1 MEDQPA
7 DIENQVRNLIMYY
20 ISNPNAIILA
30 ITPAN
35 VDFST
40 SEAVKFAKEVDPEG
54 FIQSLPSYPSQK
66 CLFSTR
72 TTNTSSFNQ
81 TRSDGSW
88 YRCIRCSLWTS
99 NSS

>member
-20 ISNPNAIILA
+20 ISNPNSIILA

-54 FIQSLPSYPSQK
+54 FHK
-66 CLFSTR
+66 ANFHCK
-72 TTNTSSFNQ
+72 
-81 TRSDGSW
+81 
-88 YRCIRCSLWTS
+88 
-99 NSS
+99 

>member
-1 MEDQPA
+1 MH
-7 DIENQVRNLIMYY
+7 Y

-54 FIQSLPSYPSQK
+54 FYILYKIQTKL
-66 CLFSTR
+66 
-72 TTNTSSFNQ
+72 
-81 TRSDGSW
+81 
-88 YRCIRCSLWTS
+88 
-99 NSS
+99 

>member
-1 MEDQPA
+1 
-7 DIENQVRNLIMYY
+7 MYY

-54 FIQSLPSYPSQK
+54 LTFL
-66 CLFSTR
+66 ST
-72 TTNTSSFNQ
+72 TKKNVFT
-81 TRSDGSW
+81 
-88 YRCIRCSLWTS
+88 L
-99 NSS
+99 

>member
-7 DIENQVRNLIMYY
+7 DIENQVRNLIMHY

-40 SEAVKFAKEVDPEG
+40 SEAVKFSKEVDPEG
-54 FIQSLPSYPSQK
+54 FHK
-66 CLFSTR
+66 A
-72 TTNTSSFNQ
+72 
-81 TRSDGSW
+81 
-88 YRCIRCSLWTS
+88 
-99 NSS
+99 NSHFKE

>member
-7 DIENQVRNLIMYY
+7 DIENQVRNLIMHY

-54 FIQSLPSYPSQK
+54 FFP
-66 CLFSTR
+66 
-72 TTNTSSFNQ
+72 
-81 TRSDGSW
+81 
-88 YRCIRCSLWTS
+88 
-99 NSS
+99 

>member
-1 MEDQPA
+1 MQIPVEDQPA
-7 DIENQVRNLIMYY
+7 DIESQVRNLIIHY

-54 FIQSLPSYPSQK
+54 SNVDGSALYHAF
-66 CLFSTR
+66 
-72 TTNTSSFNQ
+72 SSF
-81 TRSDGSW
+81 S
-88 YRCIRCSLWTS
+88 S
-99 NSS
+99 NA

>member
-7 DIENQVRNLIMYY
+7 DIEKQIRNLIMHY

-54 FIQSLPSYPSQK
+54 FYFLNQRKRRIRIQNGQSYEIRH
-66 CLFSTR
+66 FDR
-72 TTNTSSFNQ
+72 VFNTKLLINPIIEP
-81 TRSDGSW
+81 
-88 YRCIRCSLWTS
+88 IRV
-99 NSS
+99 N

>member
-1 MEDQPA
+1 
-7 DIENQVRNLIMYY
+7 MYY

-54 FIQSLPSYPSQK
+54 FYKFYKIQTKL
-66 CLFSTR
+66 
-72 TTNTSSFNQ
+72 
-81 TRSDGSW
+81 
-88 YRCIRCSLWTS
+88 
-99 NSS
+99 

>member
-1 MEDQPA
+1 
-7 DIENQVRNLIMYY
+7 MYY

-54 FIQSLPSYPSQK
+54 FNQ
-66 CLFSTR
+66 CLFDRKTKVFVS
-72 TTNTSSFNQ
+72 Q
-81 TRSDGSW
+81 
-88 YRCIRCSLWTS
+88 
-99 NSS
+99 

>member
-1 MEDQPA
+1 MH
-7 DIENQVRNLIMYY
+7 Y

-54 FIQSLPSYPSQK
+54 
-66 CLFSTR
+66 LFSLTICK
-72 TTNTSSFNQ
+72 NN
-81 TRSDGSW
+81 
-88 YRCIRCSLWTS
+88 INL
-99 NSS
+99 

>member
-1 MEDQPA
+1 MVTLTLIDLPGLTKVELSCCLPSVAFNRPQIPVEDQPV
-7 DIENQVRNLIMYY
+7 DIENQVRTLIMHY

-54 FIQSLPSYPSQK
+54 SLR
-66 CLFSTR
+66 LR
-72 TTNTSSFNQ
+72 TARRARHIFH
-81 TRSDGSW
+81 
-88 YRCIRCSLWTS
+88 C
-99 NSS
+99 

>member
-1 MEDQPA
+1 
-7 DIENQVRNLIMYY
+7 MYY

-54 FIQSLPSYPSQK
+54 FNQ
-66 CLFSTR
+66 CLF
-72 TTNTSSFNQ
+72 
-81 TRSDGSW
+81 D
-88 YRCIRCSLWTS
+88 
-99 NSS
+99 

>member
-1 MEDQPA
+1 MH
-7 DIENQVRNLIMYY
+7 Y

-54 FIQSLPSYPSQK
+54 LLNPTIYL
-66 CLFSTR
+66 
-72 TTNTSSFNQ
+72 
-81 TRSDGSW
+81 
-88 YRCIRCSLWTS
+88 
-99 NSS
+99 

>member
-1 MEDQPA
+1 MH
-7 DIENQVRNLIMYY
+7 Y

-54 FIQSLPSYPSQK
+54 YFQDKIVSSIKDAYCFIY
-66 CLFSTR
+66 R
-72 TTNTSSFNQ
+72 TTNIS
-81 TRSDGSW
+81 
-88 YRCIRCSLWTS
+88 CSNKT
-99 NSS
+99 